1 MFHDTICTRVVKQF
15 IKTFGRKCLKAERTI
30 MSKILN
36 KIFDVD
42 LYNTVKAERYELDY
56 SGHKV
61 MYNIE
66 QLEGLAEQGNEEAKA
81 IVDSVER
88 EADEMLKK
96 MDNDEYKF
104 KTLNEY
110 ILEMAKLTEESIKQR
125 DEVEAQ
131 HGKAEKE
138 WKEAQSEVNVSDSWV
153 TARKAEYQRANEE
166 YDNSCVEICDD
177 LKQKLTSLKSEFHI
191 HLKGF
196 YAVTPDRID
205 NNTMTLLNSG
215 IDVSEEEIDRL
226 LFKYRF
232 NTTMIR
238 MISNYAKKNK
248 KGTNLL
254 TAYTLAV
261 KSGGKAEMNAFNR
274 FMGFCTDSVSTNNA
288 LRRATTKSLDRLGA
302 EALQALDAIE
312 VKPV

>member
-1 MFHDTICTRVVKQF
+1 
-15 IKTFGRKCLKAERTI
+15 
-30 MSKILN
+30 MSRILN
-36 KIFDVD
+36 KIFDKD

-56 SGHKV
+56 SGNKV

-81 IVDSVER
+81 IVDKVNSEV
-88 EADEMLKK
+88 DEMLKK
-96 MDNDEYKF
+96 MDNGDYLF
-104 KTLNEY
+104 KTFNEY
-110 ILEMAKLTEESIKQR
+110 ILEMARLTEEASKQR
-125 DEVEAQ
+125 DEVEAK
-131 HGKAEKE
+131 HDKAEKA
-138 WKEAQSEVNVSDSWV
+138 WKEARSAINVSDSW
-153 TARKAEYQRANEE
+153 TSARKTEYLLANEE
-166 YDNSCVEICDD
+166 YDNSCIGIYND
-177 LKQKLTSLKSEFHI
+177 LKQKLTALKSEFHI

-205 NNTMTLLNSG
+205 NNTIALLNSG

-238 MISNYAKKNK
+238 MISSYAKKNK

-288 LRRATTKSLDRLGA
+288 VRRANASCLDRLGA
-302 EALQALDAIE
+302 EALESLDEI
-312 VKPV
+312 VLRPQ

>member
-1 MFHDTICTRVVKQF
+1 
-15 IKTFGRKCLKAERTI
+15 

-36 KIFDVD
+36 KIFDTD
-42 LYNTVKAERYELDY
+42 LYNTVKAERYELDQN
-56 SGHKV
+56 GNKN
-61 MYNIE
+61 MYNIG

-81 IVDSVER
+81 IVDKVNSEV
-88 EADEMLKK
+88 DEMLKK
-96 MDNDEYKF
+96 IDNGDYLF
-104 KTLNEY
+104 KTFNEY
-110 ILEMAKLTEESIKQR
+110 ILEMARLTEEASKQR
-125 DEVEAQ
+125 DEVEAK
-131 HGKAEKE
+131 HDKAEKA
-138 WKEAQSEVNVSDSWV
+138 WKEARSAINVSDSW
-153 TARKAEYQRANEE
+153 TSARKTEYLLANEE
-166 YDNSCVEICDD
+166 YDKSCIGIYND
-177 LKQKLTSLKSEFHI
+177 LKQKLTALKSEFHI

-205 NNTMTLLNSG
+205 NNTMALLNSG

-238 MISNYAKKNK
+238 MISSYAKKNK

-288 LRRATTKSLDRLGA
+288 VRRANAGCLDRLGA
-302 EALQALDAIE
+302 EALESLDEIAI
-312 VKPV
+312 KPQ

>member
-1 MFHDTICTRVVKQF
+1 
-15 IKTFGRKCLKAERTI
+15 

-36 KIFDVD
+36 KIFDTD
-42 LYNTVKAERYELDY
+42 LYNTVKAERYELDQN
-56 SGHKV
+56 GNKN
-61 MYNIE
+61 MYNIG

-81 IVDSVER
+81 IVDKVNSEV
-88 EADEMLKK
+88 DEMLKK
-96 MDNDEYKF
+96 MDNGDYLF
-104 KTLNEY
+104 KTFNEY
-110 ILEMAKLTEESIKQR
+110 ILEMARLTEEASKQR
-125 DEVEAQ
+125 DEVEVK
-131 HGKAEKE
+131 HDKAEKA
-138 WKEAQSEVNVSDSWV
+138 WKEARSAINVSDSW
-153 TARKAEYQRANEE
+153 TSARKTEYLLANEE
-166 YDNSCVEICDD
+166 YDKSCIGIYND
-177 LKQKLTSLKSEFHI
+177 LKQKLTALKSEFHI

-205 NNTMTLLNSG
+205 NNTIALLNSG

-238 MISNYAKKNK
+238 MISSYAKKNK

-288 LRRATTKSLDRLGA
+288 VRRANASCLDRLGA
-302 EALQALDAIE
+302 EALESLDEI
-312 VKPV
+312 VLRPQ

>member
-1 MFHDTICTRVVKQF
+1 
-15 IKTFGRKCLKAERTI
+15 

-36 KIFDVD
+36 KIFDAD
-42 LYNTVKAERYELDY
+42 LYNTVKAERYELDQN
-56 SGHKV
+56 GNKN
-61 MYNIE
+61 MYNIG

-81 IVDSVER
+81 IVDKVNNEV
-88 EADEMLKK
+88 DEMLKK
-96 MDNDEYKF
+96 IDSGNYLF
-104 KTLNEY
+104 KTFNEY
-110 ILEMAKLTEESIKQR
+110 VLEMARLTEEASKQR
-125 DEVEAQ
+125 EEVEAT
-131 HGKAEKE
+131 HDKAEKA
-138 WKEAQSEVNVSDSWV
+138 WKKARGAINVSHSW
-153 TARKAEYQRANEE
+153 TSARKTEYLLANEE
-166 YDNSCVEICDD
+166 YDKSCIGIYND
-177 LKQKLTSLKSEFHI
+177 LKQKLKALKSEFHI

-205 NNTMTLLNSG
+205 NNTIALLNSG

-238 MISNYAKKNK
+238 MISSYAKKNK

-288 LRRATTKSLDRLGA
+288 VRRANASCLDRLGA
-302 EALQALDAIE
+302 EALESLDEI
-312 VKPV
+312 VLRPQ

>member
-1 MFHDTICTRVVKQF
+1 
-15 IKTFGRKCLKAERTI
+15 

-36 KIFDVD
+36 KIFDTD
-42 LYNTVKAERYELDY
+42 LYNTVKAERYELDQN
-56 SGHKV
+56 GNKN
-61 MYNIE
+61 MYNIG

-81 IVDSVER
+81 IVDKVNSEV
-88 EADEMLKK
+88 DEMLKK
-96 MDNDEYKF
+96 MDNGDYLF
-104 KTLNEY
+104 KTFNEY
-110 ILEMAKLTEESIKQR
+110 ILEMARLTEEASKQR
-125 DEVEAQ
+125 DEVEAK
-131 HGKAEKE
+131 HDKAEKA
-138 WKEAQSEVNVSDSWV
+138 WKEARSAINVSDSW
-153 TARKAEYQRANEE
+153 TSARKTEYLLANEE
-166 YDNSCVEICDD
+166 YDKSCIGIYND
-177 LKQKLTSLKSEFHI
+177 LKQKLTALKSEFHI

-205 NNTMTLLNSG
+205 NNTIALLNSG

-238 MISNYAKKNK
+238 MISSYAKKNK

-254 TAYTLAV
+254 TAYTLTV

-288 LRRATTKSLDRLGA
+288 VRRANASCLDRLGA
-302 EALQALDAIE
+302 EALESLDEI
-312 VKPV
+312 VLRPQ

>member
-1 MFHDTICTRVVKQF
+1 
-15 IKTFGRKCLKAERTI
+15 

-36 KIFDVD
+36 KIFDTD
-42 LYNTVKAERYELDY
+42 LYDTVKAERYELDQN
-56 SGHKV
+56 GNKN
-61 MYNIE
+61 MYNIG

-81 IVDSVER
+81 IVDKVNSEV
-88 EADEMLKK
+88 DEMLKK
-96 MDNDEYKF
+96 MDNGDYLF
-104 KTLNEY
+104 KTFNEY
-110 ILEMAKLTEESIKQR
+110 ILEMARLTEEASKQR
-125 DEVEAQ
+125 DEVEAK
-131 HGKAEKE
+131 HDKAEKA
-138 WKEAQSEVNVSDSWV
+138 WKEARSAINVSDSW
-153 TARKAEYQRANEE
+153 TSARKTEYLLANEE
-166 YDNSCVEICDD
+166 YDKSCIGIYND
-177 LKQKLTSLKSEFHI
+177 LKQKLTALKSEFHI

-205 NNTMTLLNSG
+205 NNTIALLNSG

-238 MISNYAKKNK
+238 MISSYAKKNK

-254 TAYTLAV
+254 TAYTLTV

-288 LRRATTKSLDRLGA
+288 VRRANASCLDRLGA
-302 EALQALDAIE
+302 EALESLDEI
-312 VKPV
+312 VLRPQ

>member
-1 MFHDTICTRVVKQF
+1 
-15 IKTFGRKCLKAERTI
+15 

-36 KIFDVD
+36 KIFDKD
-42 LYNTVKAERYELDY
+42 LYNTVKAERYELDQN
-56 SGHKV
+56 GNKN
-61 MYNIE
+61 MYNIG

-81 IVDSVER
+81 IVDKVNNEV
-88 EADEMLKK
+88 DEMLKK
-96 MDNDEYKF
+96 IDSGNYLF
-104 KTLNEY
+104 KTINEY
-110 ILEMAKLTEESIKQR
+110 ILEMARLTEEASKQR
-125 DEVEAQ
+125 DEVEAK
-131 HGKAEKE
+131 HDKAEKA
-138 WKEAQSEVNVSDSWV
+138 WKEARSAINVSDSW
-153 TARKAEYQRANEE
+153 TSARKTEYLLANEE
-166 YDNSCVEICDD
+166 YDKSCIGIYND
-177 LKQKLTSLKSEFHI
+177 LKQKLTALKSEFHI

-205 NNTMTLLNSG
+205 NNTIALLNSG

-238 MISNYAKKNK
+238 MISSYAKKNK

-288 LRRATTKSLDRLGA
+288 VRRANASCLDRLGA
-302 EALQALDAIE
+302 EALESLDEI
-312 VKPV
+312 VLRPQ